1 MKVVGNAI
9 KFTRSGT
16 VFVFAG
22 LESGSGTRL
31 HIVVADTGPGIP
43 AEKQTLIFLPFEQ
56 GDGSV
61 TRRHGGTGLGLAIAS
76 KLVELMGGRIWVD
89 SPWIEPGT
97 LAWVDGS
104 AFHFTAG
111 FSPSK
116 SGETEAISED
126 ACWPAR
132 TSDSPGV
139 ESHQEQPSRVAAR

>member
-1 MKVVGNAI
+1 MCLCFFFFFQAEDGI
-9 KFTRSGT
+9 RD
-16 VFVFAG
+16 
-22 LESGSGTRL
+22 
-31 HIVVADTGPGIP
+31 VAVTGVQTCALPIS

-104 AFHFTAG
+104 AFHLDR
-111 FSPSK
+111 K
-116 SGETEAISED
+116 S
-126 ACWPAR
+126 
-132 TSDSPGV
+132 V
-139 ESHQEQPSRVAAR
+139 V